1 MRARLTGMARSIRST
16 ISPLQGITA
25 TLITLGT
32 GAGPWLVQHGHG
44 GLAVYA
50 SRVPGW
56 WPVIPTS
63 ILVILVLVKATRAL
77 EGKHDALTARLADRA
92 QRKAD
97 AAELGALRLRMRKRH
112 RDWLKEQNHGVRML
126 GFASA
131 RAQALQRE
139 IAAMLDERY
148 GIDVRERF
156 IIAAEDSPGRS
167 GLSKRQEYAVRIKQ
181 LQSIIINIRRGR
193 IRRRPFGQLAPTRQL
208 PLLSI

>member
-1 MRARLTGMARSIRST
+1 VRARLTVIARSIRST

-32 GAGPWLVQHGHG
+32 GAGPGLVHHGHG

-63 ILVILVLVKATRAL
+63 LLVILALVKATCAL
-77 EGKHDALTARLADRA
+77 EGKHDALKARLADQA
-92 QRKAD
+92 QRKTD

-112 RDWLKEQNHGVRML
+112 LDWLKEQNHGVRML
-126 GFASA
+126 GFAPA
-131 RAQALQRE
+131 HAQALRSE
-139 IAAMLDERY
+139 IGARLEARY

-156 IIAAEDSPGRS
+156 IGAADDATRSLS
-167 GLSKRQEYAVRIKQ
+167 GLLSESQAYAGRIKR
-181 LQSIIINIRRGR
+181 LRAIISDVRRGR
-193 IRRRPFGQLAPTRQL
+193 IQCR
-208 PLLSI
+208 

>member
-1 MRARLTGMARSIRST
+1 VRARLSVIAKSVGST

-25 TLITLGT
+25 TLIALGT
-32 GAGPWLVQHGHG
+32 GAGPWLVHHGHG

-63 ILVILVLVKATRAL
+63 LLVILALVKATCA
-77 EGKHDALTARLADRA
+77 DALKARLADRA

-97 AAELGALRLRMRKRH
+97 AVELGALRLRMRKRH
-112 RDWLKEQNHGVRML
+112 LDWLKEQNHGVRML

-131 RAQALQRE
+131 RARALQSE
-139 IAAMLDERY
+139 IGATLEARY

-156 IIAAEDSPGRS
+156 ISAADDSTRS
-167 GLSKRQEYAVRIKQ
+167 LGGLPSESQEYAGRIKR
-181 LQSIIINIRRGR
+181 LRAIISDIRRGR
-193 IRRRPFGQLAPTRQL
+193 IKGR
-208 PLLSI
+208 

>member
-1 MRARLTGMARSIRST
+1 MRARLTVIARSIRST

-25 TLITLGT
+25 ALIALGT
-32 GAGPWLVQHGHG
+32 GAGPWLVHHGHG

-63 ILVILVLVKATRAL
+63 ILVILALVKATCA
-77 EGKHDALTARLADRA
+77 DALKARLADRA

-97 AAELGALRLRMRKRH
+97 AVELGALRLRMRKRH
-112 RDWLKEQNHGVRML
+112 LDWLKEQNHGVRML

-131 RAQALQRE
+131 RARALQSE
-139 IAAMLDERY
+139 IGAMLEARY

-156 IIAAEDSPGRS
+156 ISAADDSTRSLS
-167 GLSKRQEYAVRIKQ
+167 GLLSESRAYARRIKR
-181 LQSIIINIRRGR
+181 LRAIISDIRRGR
-193 IRRRPFGQLAPTRQL
+193 VKCR
-208 PLLSI
+208 

>member
-1 MRARLTGMARSIRST
+1 MRARLTVVAKSVGST

-25 TLITLGT
+25 TLIALGT
-32 GAGPWLVQHGHG
+32 GAGPWLVHHGHG

-56 WPVIPTS
+56 WPIVPAS
-63 ILVILVLVKATRAL
+63 VLVIWAVVKVTGTL
-77 EGKHDALTARLADRA
+77 ESKHDALQARLADRA

-97 AAELGALRLRMRKRH
+97 AAELGALRLRMRQRYL
-112 RDWLKEQNHGVRML
+112 DWLKEQNQGVRML

-156 IIAAEDSPGRS
+156 IIAAEHSTWRS
-167 GLSKRQEYAVRIKQ
+167 GLLSESQEYAGRIKQ

-193 IRRRPFGQLAPTRQL
+193 IRRRPFGQLRLQG
-208 PLLSI
+208 S

>member
-1 MRARLTGMARSIRST
+1 LTVIAKSIRST

-32 GAGPWLVQHGHG
+32 GAGPWLVHHGHG

-63 ILVILVLVKATRAL
+63 ILVILALVKATCA
-77 EGKHDALTARLADRA
+77 DALNARLADRV

-112 RDWLKEQNHGVRML
+112 RDWLKEQNQGVRML

-131 RAQALQRE
+131 RAQALQGE
-139 IAAMLDERY
+139 VGSMLEARY

-156 IIAAEDSPGRS
+156 TSAADDSTRNLG
-167 GLSKRQEYAVRIKQ
+167 GLPSESQEYARRIKR
-181 LQSIIINIRRGR
+181 LRDIISDIRRGR
-193 IRRRPFGQLAPTRQL
+193 ITCR
-208 PLLSI
+208 

>member
-1 MRARLTGMARSIRST
+1 MRARLSVVAKSVGST

-25 TLITLGT
+25 ALIALGT
-32 GAGPWLVQHGHG
+32 GAGPWLVHHGHG

-63 ILVILVLVKATRAL
+63 LLVILALVKATCA
-77 EGKHDALTARLADRA
+77 DALKARLADRA

-97 AAELGALRLRMRKRH
+97 AVELGALRLRMRKRH
-112 RDWLKEQNHGVRML
+112 LDWLKEQNHGVRML

-156 IIAAEDSPGRS
+156 IIAAEHSTWRS
-167 GLSKRQEYAVRIKQ
+167 GLLSESQEYAGRIKQ

-193 IRRRPFGQLAPTRQL
+193 IRRRPFGQLRLQG
-208 PLLSI
+208 S